1 MLKKCLLKITA
12 GAGELVKTAVQ
23 DSCKRLIMPSVERE
37 IRSELTAK
45 AAEGAIK
52 VFSSNLRQL
61 LLQPPVKN
69 QITLGFDPGYSHGC
83 KMAVVDSTGKV
94 LVRR

>member
-1 MLKKCLLKITA
+1 
-12 GAGELVKTAVQ
+12 
-23 DSCKRLIMPSVERE
+23 MPSVERE
-37 IRSELTAK
+37 IRAELTAK

-69 QITLGFDPGYSHGC
+69 QITLDSIRAMP
-83 KMAVVDSTGKV
+83 MAVKRRLLTVRERFSILQLFILRSGKAKMKIPKQ
-94 LVRR
+94 R